1 VDPPEP
7 EPMTMVS
14 RFAGTFSGRNRSAL
28 RAYTMIDDGR
38 EEFVRY
44 IK

>member
-14 RFAGTFSGRNRSAL
+14 RLVGTFSGRNRSAL
-28 RAYTMIDDGR
+28 RAYNDD
-38 EEFVRY
+38 
-44 IK
+44 